1 MGGEQRSLQKI
12 RLIHFLNN
20 VNMYLGVSRP
30 RGQARPSGP
39 KAGAGGR
46 GPSRDSSIT
55 FNESLLSNSILM
67 ALVKGLPGSILTQSM
82 ALMEALQRVLLDH
95 FHKVLF
101 PSQPSCF
108 SQSVC

>member
-12 RLIHFLNN
+12 RLINFLNN
-20 VNMYLGVSRP
+20 VNVYLGVSRP

-95 FHKVLF
+95 SHMVLLPF
-101 PSQPSCF
+101 RPSYF
-108 SQSVC
+108 SQSAC